1 MSILSI
7 HSFLDTSLFT
17 SQPGGML
24 GITRGLD
31 GSGLGSGA
39 DMFGQQGSG
48 LFGFRSNLGGGVR
61 ANSSGLAGG
70 GLNFTWIYYT
80 WWIIFIIIFG

>member
-1 MSILSI
+1 M
-7 HSFLDTSLFT
+7 LDT
-17 SQPGGML
+17 
-24 GITRGLD
+24 TRGLD

-48 LFGFRSNLGGGVR
+48 LFGFRGNLGGRVR

-70 GLNFTWIYYT
+70 GLNFT
-80 WWIIFIIIFG
+80 